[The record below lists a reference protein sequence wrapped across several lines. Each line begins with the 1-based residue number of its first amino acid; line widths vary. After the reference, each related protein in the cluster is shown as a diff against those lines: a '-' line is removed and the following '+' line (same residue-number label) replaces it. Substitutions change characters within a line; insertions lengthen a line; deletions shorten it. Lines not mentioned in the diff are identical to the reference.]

1 LAIGL
6 TASGPTAG
14 RRQSGVVD
22 SGFRLSIAD
31 PADSRWPIA
40 GARLS
45 IADSRLPIA
54 DARLSIAD
62 SDCRLSVPCDYQLPI
77 AACRL
82 YDSPSREDFL

>member
-31 PADSRWPIA
+31 PADSRWPITD
-40 GARLS
+40 ARLS

-54 DARLSIAD
+54 DCRCPFIDCRFRLPIIGALRLPIT
-62 SDCRLSVPCDYQLPI
+62 DCRLPI
-77 AACRL
+77 V
-82 YDSPSREDFL
+82 